1 MIHLPGHYYSNTE
14 YLFKLDENYV
24 IQALKTLS
32 KSVGEILEQKILDSV
47 AIKHQAVPDWDNL
60 LTPHLSCQIKVRRAL
75 KICQTFFKSYK
86 KCDTYILD

>member
-32 KSVGEILEQKILDSV
+32 KSVGEILEQKILDIV
-47 AIKHQAVPDWDNL
+47 AIKHQAVPD
-60 LTPHLSCQIKVRRAL
+60 
-75 KICQTFFKSYK
+75 
-86 KCDTYILD
+86 